1 MSTIRDE
8 GSRHGD
14 TTAAQTLDRAIALL
28 RHVAGSREA
37 GASLSEL
44 TRASGLTKPTTRRLL
59 ISLIEN
65 GLVEQRKEGR
75 RYYAGA
81 DIYALGMMALSRFG
95 IERLA
100 VESLHRLARNSGDAA
115 LLTIQSGYQ
124 TVCV

>member
-44 TRASGLTKPTTRRLL
+44 MRASGLTKPTTRRLL

-65 GLVEQRKEGR
+65 GLVEQREEDR
-75 RYYAGA
+75 RYYVGVET
-81 DIYALGMMALSRFG
+81 YALGMKASSRFG
-95 IERLA
+95 IER
-100 VESLHRLARNSGDAA
+100 DAA
-115 LLTIQSGYQ
+115 
-124 TVCV
+124 